1 MSKSDTALTDE
12 QLAEIKAKI
21 RAEMEAEEAAKV
33 ADNDSLKKQIRTE
46 IKADLEKDK
55 QSKADQNR
63 VIAERAMRAAKN
75 DKVPYRLFKDN
86 DKYKDDVTVSV
97 NGVTYQIKRG
107 VNVMIPRMVAEI
119 LENSQSQDTRTANLM
134 EQTSADYESA
144 ARSGSL

>member
-33 ADNDSLKKQIRTE
+33 ADNDSLKEQLRTE

-63 VIAERAMRAAKN
+63 VIAERVMRAARIGEFAN
-75 DKVPYRLFKDN
+75 DPV
-86 DKYKDDVTVSV
+86 
-97 NGVTYQIKRG
+97 
-107 VNVMIPRMVAEI
+107 
-119 LENSQSQDTRTANLM
+119 
-134 EQTSADYESA
+134 
-144 ARSGSL
+144 